1 MRSFAGFIVNHKR
14 FILVLYAVLIIL
26 SFIGMRM
33 ISIEY
38 DLGSYLPEGM
48 KSVVGKDVLQ
58 KEFGIS
64 GSAKLMVKS
73 SNLAYIEALKADI
86 KNISGVKNVVSLGDV
101 EDIMKQEDFFDEK
114 LSTRFRQGDYN
125 LLQIEFSQGDHDKAT
140 QDALHEI
147 NRIIPEE
154 HYIGGPAA
162 VSKTMQDTVAR
173 ELVYYSIVAFVII
186 LIILF
191 LSSSSYFEPILFFIV
206 LGVAILLNM
215 GTNFIFGRI
224 SSITYSVASIIQL
237 AVSMD
242 YSIFLLHRFH
252 EELRTRNKKEAM
264 IEAIEKTFSSVSA
277 SALTTICGFL
287 ALVPMRY
294 GIGKDMGLVLAK
306 GVFLSLV
313 SVLTLL
319 PVLALAAE
327 DRFKSYKHRV
337 LMPSF
342 ERSARHMVR
351 FRYAALIVSLII
363 MIPAFL
369 GQSRLTYYYSTEKTL
384 SKSSEAVV
392 ANKQIKEVFGE
403 GSELILIVPKA
414 DRVKLNSLS
423 DKLKQVEGIGAV
435 DGLYSSVDETLPEI
449 LIPQYVRDRFES
461 ERYTY
466 FLMDLRAGV
475 EGERT
480 RAILKTINDI
490 ASGYFEEHY
499 LTGEASVYQ
508 DLNTVTSRDF
518 TKINII
524 STALIALILVITFR
538 SISLPLILIFVIQ
551 LGIWVNL
558 SIPYFEGLE
567 LNFISFIIIGA
578 IQLGATVD
586 YAILFTSRYKEN
598 LSSMKPTEAAE
609 QAIKDTGR
617 SVLTSAL
624 ILFAGTLSVSYI
636 TTIRSASE
644 LTLLIGRGALIS
656 LALVFLL
663 LPALLLIFNK
673 VIKVTTLGWPA
684 ARK

>member
-1 MRSFAGFIVNHKR
+1 MRIFAGFIVNHKR
-14 FILVLYAVLIIL
+14 SILILYAVLIIL

-33 ISIEY
+33 VSIEY
-38 DLGSYLPEGM
+38 DLGSYLPAGM
-48 KSVVGKDVLQ
+48 NSIKGKDLLED
-58 KEFGIS
+58 EFGIS

-73 SNLAYIEALKADI
+73 SSLAYIEALKADI
-86 KNISGVKNVVSLGDV
+86 KNISGVENVVSLGDV

-114 LSTRFRQGDYN
+114 LSTRFRKGDYN

-252 EELRTRNKKEAM
+252 EELQTRNKKEAM
-264 IEAIEKTFSSVSA
+264 VEAIEKTFSSVSA

-294 GIGKDMGLVLAK
+294 GIGRDMGLILAK

-319 PVLALAAE
+319 PVLALATE

-337 LMPSF
+337 FMPSF

-392 ANKQIKEVFGE
+392 ANKQIKEAFGE

-414 DRVKLNSLS
+414 DRVKLSSLS
-423 DKLKQVEGIGAV
+423 DELKQVEDIGAV
-435 DGLYSSVDETLPEI
+435 DGLYSSVDEALPEI

-461 ERYTY
+461 GKYTY
-466 FLMDLRAGV
+466 FLMDFRAGV

-480 RAILKTINDI
+480 REILKMISDI

-524 STALIALILVITFR
+524 STALIALILAVTFR

-551 LGIWVNL
+551 LGIWINL

-663 LPALLLIFNK
+663 LPALLLVFNK
-673 VIKVTTLGWPA
+673 VIKFTTLGWPA